1 MASDR
6 YIQGDCYIQ
15 VNSTE
20 NIKATENFRKS
31 SGDRNIQGDRY
42 IQGRDIHL
50 QVRLYT
56 LLSIFQITQGLNFTR
71 HNVNMS
77 PSVFCHLLTTL
88 SHLHVVEVVRALDL

>member
-1 MASDR
+1 MDLLNNCRAQYCNLCIYYCNTVKPVQRSH

-15 VNSTE
+15 VNSAE

-31 SGDRNIQGDRY
+31 SGDRNIQGGRY

-56 LLSIFQITQGLNFTR
+56 LLSIF
-71 HNVNMS
+71 
-77 PSVFCHLLTTL
+77 
-88 SHLHVVEVVRALDL
+88 